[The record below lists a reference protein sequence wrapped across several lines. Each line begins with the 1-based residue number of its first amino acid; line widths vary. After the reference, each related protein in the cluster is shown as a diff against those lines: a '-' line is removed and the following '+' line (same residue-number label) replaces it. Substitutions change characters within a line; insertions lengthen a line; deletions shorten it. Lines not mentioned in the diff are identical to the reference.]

1 MAYQEDKPVW
11 FLSTKGT
18 KGDRRRG
25 NPDPVDHNDA
35 LDSGLLVGL
44 LRGLSILMLLLRLS
58 CLLPLM
64 LDGTDG
70 RLGVSVEATADTGDG
85 SGL

>member
-1 MAYQEDKPVW
+1 M
-11 FLSTKGT
+11 
-18 KGDRRRG
+18 
-25 NPDPVDHNDA
+25 

-44 LRGLSILMLLLRLS
+44 LKGLSRLMLRFRSS
-58 CLLPLM
+58 CLLSLL

-70 RLGVSVEATADTGDG
+70 RLGVSVEGTADTGDG